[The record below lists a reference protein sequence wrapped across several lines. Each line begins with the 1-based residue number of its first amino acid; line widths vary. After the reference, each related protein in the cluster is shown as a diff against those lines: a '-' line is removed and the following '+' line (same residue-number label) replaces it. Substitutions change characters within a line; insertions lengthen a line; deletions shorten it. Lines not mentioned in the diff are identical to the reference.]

1 MKKGF
6 VFILVLIGLFGC
18 ANMETM
24 EKAPLRGGIPKS
36 FAAPFDAVHP
46 ATLRS
51 LRRLGVQ
58 IKRRKETPEGE
69 IIYIMKHTRG
79 ISWGEVG
86 RIFVEKTSASS
97 TKVYSRWERRMALQ
111 FVGSATRFA
120 EKLFQ
125 YIETELAEC
134 PGAMC

>member
-1 MKKGF
+1 
-6 VFILVLIGLFGC
+6 
-18 ANMETM
+18 METM

-36 FAAPFDAVHP
+36 FAAPFDVVQPAV
-46 ATLRS
+46 LRS
-51 LRRLGVQ
+51 LRRIGVQ

-86 RIFVEKTSASS
+86 RVLVEKTGASS

-120 EKLFQ
+120 ARLFE
-125 YIETELAEC
+125 YIETELKEC
-134 PGAMC
+134 RGAVC